1 MFHLSPLLPT
11 LQSPLPKIYPS
22 FVVERT
28 SIRAGAWQKTCI
40 DHQREVCWYTRTC
53 HQRVGRV
60 GWYWSGRYPLIQC
73 ILSLRHRVLV
83 RISHSFTHAQRE
95 TCAPP
100 GSWVFV
106 GLEEGSECLAP
117 HTLTRVTLYS
127 VHLTGERTWVC
138 VCAARFTRIQRAPL
152 WDGSDNCCHPISI
165 SSAGGWRTR
174 CRGTLGMGEVEAR
187 RFFHTWLMAAPPYP
201 TPGPKWVMTS
211 SVCVCR
217 RLFPRCQDI

>member
-1 MFHLSPLLPT
+1 MKLQVFILNPLQVLSRAKAISVILHPQVSTPWPCRRCIWATFSFLGHFFPLVNFSTHVPPLLPT

-95 TCAPP
+95 RHARLQ
-100 GSWVFV
+100 VV
-106 GLEEGSECLAP
+106 ECLLVWRRGANISPPTHLHELP
-117 HTLTRVTLYS
+117 HTPCT
-127 VHLTGERTWVC
+127 
-138 VCAARFTRIQRAPL
+138 
-152 WDGSDNCCHPISI
+152 
-165 SSAGGWRTR
+165 
-174 CRGTLGMGEVEAR
+174 
-187 RFFHTWLMAAPPYP
+187 
-201 TPGPKWVMTS
+201 
-211 SVCVCR
+211 
-217 RLFPRCQDI
+217 